1 MTAPTLWKSHSCPS
15 FASNKPPVSGRIYPR
30 CGTGKPVYSA
40 VPKAFAKTCYQQSA
54 NKELIALNLGDDFCL
69 SPHSEMSWR
78 SWD

>member
-1 MTAPTLWKSHSCPS
+1 
-15 FASNKPPVSGRIYPR
+15 
-30 CGTGKPVYSA
+30 